1 MSHSGVVAGLYAGN
15 FAVEIS
21 TDTTT
26 WTAVSNATVK
36 IDDVELN
43 RPSGEAYVGGSSDYA
58 TVTVGKREPVELTLT
73 FLYNEASNSAA
84 NTVFDRFQSAT
95 PTLAVRW
102 SPRGLVSQAR
112 AYATSNDGGTTTG
125 LGVITNVTLSTLDP
139 SDAEPY
145 VAMVTVR
152 TPSLRQYTLGNS
164 PTDLS

>member
-1 MSHSGVVAGLYAGN
+1 MSHSGVLAGLYAGN

-125 LGVITNVTLSTLDP
+125 LGVITNVTLSALDP
-139 SDAEPY
+139 GDAEPY

>member
-1 MSHSGVVAGLYAGN
+1 MSHSGVLAGLYAGN

-21 TDTTT
+21 TNGTT

-36 IDDVELN
+36 IDDVELS

-58 TVTVGKREPVELTLT
+58 TVTVGKREPIEITLT
-73 FLYNEASNSAA
+73 FLYNEDTNSAA
-84 NTVFDRFQSAT
+84 NTIFGQFQSAS
-95 PTLAVRW
+95 PRLGVRW

-112 AYATSNDGGTTTG
+112 AYATSNDGGATTG

-139 SDAEPY
+139 SDPEPY

-152 TPSLRQYTLGNS
+152 TPSLRQYTLGNN
-164 PTDLS
+164 PTNL